1 MDNNMAE
8 QPTFDDEIDLRE
20 LFMVLWEGKLAIIL
34 GTALSAL
41 ISVSVALYLPNKYTS
56 EALLAPRAEGGAGG
70 TLGQLASQYGGLA
83 SLAGI
88 NVGGLSD
95 GGKAAI
101 AIEMLKSREF
111 FGEYLYD
118 HVLIDLM
125 AAEGWDPAS
134 KKSIVDTSIYDSA
147 SQTWV
152 RDVGPAFQVKPS
164 VQEAHKAFVGSF
176 LSVSEDKQ
184 TGFVT
189 LAVTHFSP
197 SVARDWVILIVNGV
211 NNAVRA
217 RDVEEAENSIAFL
230 NEQRQK
236 TSLVSLT
243 EVFAELIEQQT
254 KTVMLAAASEEY
266 VFQVIDPPVAPELKS
281 EPSRALICI
290 LGVLLGG
297 MLSVVY
303 VLIRH
308 YAKGDGRRSSSDG
321 LDKAGEAFSQ

>member
-1 MDNNMAE
+1 MDNDTTGLAAY
-8 QPTFDDEIDLRE
+8 DDEIDLRE
-20 LFMVLWEGKLAIIL
+20 LFSVLWEGKLTIAL
-34 GTALSAL
+34 VTALSAV
-41 ISVSVALYLPNKYTS
+41 ISVSVALNLPNKYTS

-88 NVGGLSD
+88 NIGGLGE
-95 GGKAAI
+95 GGKTAI

-118 HVLIDLM
+118 HVLVDLM

-134 KKSIVDTSIYDSA
+134 NKSIVDTSIYDS
-147 SQTWV
+147 SSKIWV
-152 RDVGPAFQVKPS
+152 RDVGLAFQVKPS
-164 VQEAHKAFVGSF
+164 VQEAHKAFVESA

-189 LAVTHFSP
+189 LEIKHYSP
-197 SVARDWVILIVNGV
+197 SVARDWVLLIVNGV

-266 VFQVIDPPVAPELKS
+266 VFQIIDPPVAPELKS

-297 MLSVVY
+297 MLAVLY

-308 YAKGDGRRSSSDG
+308 YAKSDRQKSSSSG
-321 LDKAGEAFSQ
+321 LVENR

>member
-1 MDNNMAE
+1 MMDNNMAE

-34 GTALSAL
+34 GTVLSAL

-88 NVGGLSD
+88 NVGGL
-95 GGKAAI
+95 GEAGKTAI

-118 HVLIDLM
+118 HVLVDLM
-125 AAEGWDPAS
+125 AAQGWDPAS
-134 KKSIVDTSIYDSA
+134 KKSIVDASIYDSA

-152 RDVGPAFQVKPS
+152 RDVGPGFQVKPS
-164 VQEAHKAFVGSF
+164 VQEAHKAFVENF

-197 SVARDWVILIVNGV
+197 SIARDWVFLIVSGAND
-211 NNAVRA
+211 AVRA

-230 NEQRQK
+230 NEQREK

-243 EVFAELIEQQT
+243 EVFAALIEQQT

-266 VFQVIDPPVAPELKS
+266 VFQIIDPPVAPELKS

-297 MLSVVY
+297 MLAVVY

-308 YAKGDGRRSSSDG
+308 YVKSDGRKSSASG
-321 LDKAGEAFSQ
+321 

>member
-8 QPTFDDEIDLRE
+8 QLTFDDEIDLRE
-20 LFMVLWEGKLAIIL
+20 LFMVLWESKLAIIL
-34 GTALSAL
+34 GTVLSAL

-88 NVGGLSD
+88 NVGGL
-95 GGKAAI
+95 GEAGKVAI

-118 HVLIDLM
+118 HVLVDLM
-125 AAEGWDPAS
+125 AAQGWDPAS
-134 KKSIVDTSIYDSA
+134 KKSIVDASIYDSA

-152 RDVGPAFQVKPS
+152 RDVGPGFQVKPS
-164 VQEAHKAFVGSF
+164 VQEAHKAFVENF

-197 SVARDWVILIVNGV
+197 SVARDWVFLIVSGAND
-211 NNAVRA
+211 AVRA

-230 NEQRQK
+230 NEQREK

-297 MLSVVY
+297 MLAVVY
-303 VLIRH
+303 VLIR
-308 YAKGDGRRSSSDG
+308 YYVKSDGRKSSASG
-321 LDKAGEAFSQ
+321 

>member
-1 MDNNMAE
+1 MDNETTGLAAY
-8 QPTFDDEIDLRE
+8 DDEIDLRE
-20 LFMVLWEGKLAIIL
+20 LFSVLWEGKLAIVFV
-34 GTALSAL
+34 TAISAV
-41 ISVSVALYLPNKYTS
+41 ISVSVALNLPNKYTS
-56 EALLAPRAEGGAGG
+56 EALLAPRAEGGVGG
-70 TLGQLASQYGGLA
+70 GLGQLASQYGGLA

-88 NVGGLSD
+88 NIGGLGE
-95 GGKAAI
+95 GGKTAI

-118 HVLIDLM
+118 HVLVDLM
-125 AAEGWDPAS
+125 AAQGWDPAS
-134 KKSIVDTSIYDSA
+134 KKSIVNTSIYDSA

-152 RDVGPAFQVKPS
+152 RDVGPEFQIKPS
-164 VQEAHKAFVGSF
+164 VQEAHDDFVESS

-189 LAVTHFSP
+189 VAITHYSP
-197 SVARDWVILIVNGV
+197 SVARDWVLLIVNGV

-230 NEQRQK
+230 NEQREK

-266 VFQVIDPPVAPELKS
+266 VFQIIDPPVAPELKS
-281 EPSRALICI
+281 KPSRALICI

-297 MLSVVY
+297 MLSVAY

-308 YAKGDGRRSSSDG
+308 YAKGDRRKSSSDG
-321 LDKAGEAFSQ
+321 LGEAG

>member
-1 MDNNMAE
+1 MDNEMTGLAAY
-8 QPTFDDEIDLRE
+8 DDEIDLRE
-20 LFMVLWEGKLAIIL
+20 LFSVLWEGKLAIVFV
-34 GTALSAL
+34 TAISAV
-41 ISVSVALYLPNKYTS
+41 ISVSVALNLPNKYTS
-56 EALLAPRAEGGAGG
+56 EALLAPRAEGGVGG
-70 TLGQLASQYGGLA
+70 GLGQLASQYGGLA

-88 NVGGLSD
+88 NIGGLGE
-95 GGKAAI
+95 GGKTAI

-118 HVLIDLM
+118 HVLVDLM
-125 AAEGWDPAS
+125 AAQAWDPAS
-134 KKSIVDTSIYDSA
+134 KKSIIDTSIYDSA
-147 SQTWV
+147 SQIWV
-152 RDVGPAFQVKPS
+152 RDVGSGFQVKPS
-164 VQEAHKAFVGSF
+164 VQEAHNAFVESS
-176 LSVSEDKQ
+176 LSINEDKQ

-189 LAVTHFSP
+189 VAVTHYSP
-197 SVARDWVILIVNGV
+197 SVARDWVLLIVNGV

-266 VFQVIDPPVAPELKS
+266 VFHIIDPPVAPELKS
-281 EPSRALICI
+281 EPSRARICI

-297 MLSVVY
+297 LLAVVY

-308 YAKGDGRRSSSDG
+308 YAKSDRQKSSSSG
-321 LDKAGEAFSQ
+321 LVETH

>member
-1 MDNNMAE
+1 MMDNNMAE

-20 LFMVLWEGKLAIIL
+20 LFMVLREGKLAIIL
-34 GTALSAL
+34 GTVLSAL

-88 NVGGLSD
+88 NVGGL
-95 GGKAAI
+95 GEAGKAAI

-125 AAEGWDPAS
+125 AAQGWDPAS

-152 RDVGPAFQVKPS
+152 RDVGPGFQVKPS
-164 VQEAHKAFVGSF
+164 VQEAHKAFVENF

-197 SVARDWVILIVNGV
+197 SIARDWVILIVNGV

-230 NEQRQK
+230 NEQREK

-297 MLSVVY
+297 MLAAVY

-308 YAKGDGRRSSSDG
+308 YAKGDGRRLSSDG
-321 LDKAGEAFSQ
+321 LGEAG

>member
-1 MDNNMAE
+1 MDNETTGLAAY
-8 QPTFDDEIDLRE
+8 DDEIDLRE
-20 LFMVLWEGKLAIIL
+20 LFSVLWEGKLTIAL
-34 GTALSAL
+34 VTALSAV

-56 EALLAPRAEGGAGG
+56 EALLAPRAEGGVGG
-70 TLGQLASQYGGLA
+70 GLGQLASQYGGLA

-88 NVGGLSD
+88 NIGGLGE
-95 GGKAAI
+95 GGKTAI

-118 HVLIDLM
+118 HVLVDLM
-125 AAEGWDPAS
+125 AAESWDRAS
-134 KKSIVDTSIYDSA
+134 DKSILDPSMYDSA
-147 SQTWV
+147 SLTWV
-152 RDVGPAFQVKPS
+152 RDIGPEFQIKQS
-164 VQEAHKAFVGSF
+164 VQEAHDDFVESS

-189 LAVTHFSP
+189 VAITHYSP
-197 SVARDWVILIVNGV
+197 SVARDWVLLIVNGV

-236 TSLVSLT
+236 TNLVSLT

-266 VFQVIDPPVAPELKS
+266 VFQIIDPPVAPELKS

-297 MLSVVY
+297 MLAVVY
-303 VLIRH
+303 VLITH
-308 YAKGDGRRSSSDG
+308 YARLPGRKS
-321 LDKAGEAFSQ
+321 FSNEKV

>member
-1 MDNNMAE
+1 MDNETTGLAAY
-8 QPTFDDEIDLRE
+8 DDEIDLRE
-20 LFMVLWEGKLAIIL
+20 LFSVLWEGKLTIAL
-34 GTALSAL
+34 VTAFSAV

-56 EALLAPRAEGGAGG
+56 EALLAPRAEGGVGG
-70 TLGQLASQYGGLA
+70 GLGQLASQYGGLA

-88 NVGGLSD
+88 NIGGLGE
-95 GGKAAI
+95 GGKTAI

-118 HVLIDLM
+118 HVLVDLM
-125 AAEGWDPAS
+125 AAEGWDRAS
-134 KKSIVDTSIYDSA
+134 DKSILDPSIYDSA
-147 SQTWV
+147 TLTWV
-152 RDVGPAFQVKPS
+152 RDVGPEFRIKPS
-164 VQEAHKAFVGSF
+164 VQEAHEDFVESS

-189 LAVTHFSP
+189 VAITHYSP
-197 SVARDWVILIVNGV
+197 SVARDWVLLIVNGV

-230 NEQRQK
+230 DEQRQK
-236 TSLVSLT
+236 TNLVSLT

-266 VFQVIDPPVAPELKS
+266 VFQIIDPPVAPELKS

-297 MLSVVY
+297 MLAVVY

-308 YAKGDGRRSSSDG
+308 YAKGEERRSSSDG
-321 LDKAGEAFSQ
+321 LGEAG

>member
-1 MDNNMAE
+1 M
-8 QPTFDDEIDLRE
+8 
-20 LFMVLWEGKLAIIL
+20 
-34 GTALSAL
+34 
-41 ISVSVALYLPNKYTS
+41 
-56 EALLAPRAEGGAGG
+56 
-70 TLGQLASQYGGLA
+70 A

-88 NVGGLSD
+88 NVGGLGES
-95 GGKAAI
+95 GKTAI

-118 HVLIDLM
+118 HVLVDLM
-125 AAEGWDPAS
+125 AAQRWDPTS
-134 KKSIVDTSIYDSA
+134 KKSVVNTSIYDSA
-147 SQTWV
+147 SQIWV
-152 RDVGPAFQVKPS
+152 RDVGPGFQVKPS
-164 VQEAHKAFVGSF
+164 VQEAHKVFVESS
-176 LSVSEDKQ
+176 LSINEDKQ

-189 LAVTHFSP
+189 VAVTHYSP
-197 SVARDWVILIVNGV
+197 SVARDWVLLIVNSV

-236 TSLVSLT
+236 TNLVSLT

-266 VFQVIDPPVAPELKS
+266 VFQIIDPPVAPELKS
-281 EPSRALICI
+281 EPRRALICI

-297 MLSVVY
+297 MLAVVY

-308 YAKGDGRRSSSDG
+308 YAKSDG
-321 LDKAGEAFSQ
+321 QKSSADG

>member
-1 MDNNMAE
+1 MDNETTGLAAY
-8 QPTFDDEIDLRE
+8 DDEIDLRE
-20 LFMVLWEGKLAIIL
+20 LFSVLWEGKLTIAL
-34 GTALSAL
+34 VTALSAV
-41 ISVSVALYLPNKYTS
+41 ISVSVALNLPNKYTS
-56 EALLAPRAEGGAGG
+56 EALLAPRAEGGVGG
-70 TLGQLASQYGGLA
+70 GLGQLASQYGGLA

-88 NVGGLSD
+88 NIGGLGE
-95 GGKAAI
+95 GGKTSI

-118 HVLIDLM
+118 HVLVDLM
-125 AAEGWDPAS
+125 AAESWDRAS
-134 KKSIVDTSIYDSA
+134 DKSILDPSVYDSA
-147 SQTWV
+147 SLTWV
-152 RDVGPAFQVKPS
+152 RDIGPEFQIKPS
-164 VQEAHKAFVGSF
+164 VQEAHDDFVESS

-189 LAVTHFSP
+189 VAITHYSP
-197 SVARDWVILIVNGV
+197 SVARDWVLLIANGV
-211 NNAVRA
+211 NDAVRA
-217 RDVEEAENSIAFL
+217 RDVEEAENTSVFL
-230 NEQRQK
+230 KEQRQK

-266 VFQVIDPPVAPELKS
+266 VFQIIDPPVAPELKS

-308 YAKGDGRRSSSDG
+308 YAKGDRRKSSSDG
-321 LDKAGEAFSQ
+321 LGEAG

>member
-1 MDNNMAE
+1 MDNQTTGLAAH
-8 QPTFDDEIDLRE
+8 DGEIDLRE
-20 LFMVLWEGKLAIIL
+20 LFSVLWEGKIAIVFV
-34 GTALSAL
+34 TALSAV

-56 EALLAPRAEGGAGG
+56 EALLAPRAEGGVGG
-70 TLGQLASQYGGLA
+70 GLGQLASQYGGLA

-88 NVGGLSD
+88 NIGGLGE
-95 GGKAAI
+95 GGKTAI

-125 AAEGWDPAS
+125 AAEGWDRAS
-134 KKSIVDTSIYDSA
+134 NSTVLNPSVYDAVSRA
-147 SQTWV
+147 WV
-152 RDVGPAFQVKPS
+152 KNVGPSEQAKPS
-164 VQEAHKAFVGSF
+164 IQEAHRAFVQDV
-176 LSVSEDKQ
+176 LSVN
-184 TGFVT
+184 TGNQGGFIT
-189 LAVTHFSP
+189 IGATHYSP
-197 SVARDWVILIVNGV
+197 SVARDWVLLIVNGV
-211 NNAVRA
+211 NDAVRA

-266 VFQVIDPPVAPELKS
+266 VFQIIDPPVAPELKS

-321 LDKAGEAFSQ
+321 LGETGGAVSR

>member
-1 MDNNMAE
+1 MDNETTGLAAY
-8 QPTFDDEIDLRE
+8 DDEIDLRE
-20 LFMVLWEGKLAIIL
+20 LFSVLWEGKLTIAL
-34 GTALSAL
+34 VTALSAV

-56 EALLAPRAEGGAGG
+56 EALLAPRAEGGVGG
-70 TLGQLASQYGGLA
+70 GLGQLASQYGGLA

-88 NVGGLSD
+88 NIGGLGE
-95 GGKAAI
+95 GGKTAI

-118 HVLIDLM
+118 HVLVDLM
-125 AAEGWDPAS
+125 AAESWDRAS
-134 KKSIVDTSIYDSA
+134 DKSILDPSIYDSA
-147 SQTWV
+147 SLTWV
-152 RDVGPAFQVKPS
+152 RDIGPEFQIKPS
-164 VQEAHKAFVGSF
+164 VQEAHDDFVESS
-176 LSVSEDKQ
+176 LSVSEDKL

-189 LAVTHFSP
+189 VAITHYSP
-197 SVARDWVILIVNGV
+197 SVARDWVLLIVNGV

-266 VFQVIDPPVAPELKS
+266 VFQIIDPPVAPELKS

-308 YAKGDGRRSSSDG
+308 YAKGDRRKSSSDG
-321 LDKAGEAFSQ
+321 LGEAG

>member
-1 MDNNMAE
+1 MDNDTTGLAAY
-8 QPTFDDEIDLRE
+8 DDEIDLRE
-20 LFMVLWEGKLAIIL
+20 LFSVLWEGKLTIAL
-34 GTALSAL
+34 VTALSAV
-41 ISVSVALYLPNKYTS
+41 ISVSVALNLPNKYTS
-56 EALLAPRAEGGAGG
+56 EALLAPRAESGAGG

-88 NVGGLSD
+88 NIGGLGE
-95 GGKAAI
+95 GGKTAI

-118 HVLIDLM
+118 HVLVDLM
-125 AAEGWDPAS
+125 AAEGWDRVSNESTLDP
-134 KKSIVDTSIYDSA
+134 SIFDRVTN
-147 SQTWV
+147 TWV
-152 RDVGPAFQVKPS
+152 REVGPEFQVKPS
-164 VQEAHKAFVGSF
+164 IQEAHDEFIERF
-176 LSVSEDKQ
+176 FSVSEDKT
-184 TGFVT
+184 TGFVR
-189 LAVTHFSP
+189 VEIIHYSP
-197 SVARDWVILIVNGV
+197 SVARDWVLLIVNGV

-230 NEQRQK
+230 NNQRQK

-254 KTVMLAAASEEY
+254 KTVMLAAASDEY
-266 VFQVIDPPVAPELKS
+266 VFQIIDPPVAPELKS

-297 MLSVVY
+297 MLAVVY

-308 YAKGDGRRSSSDG
+308 YAKGGGGRSSSDG
-321 LDKAGEAFSQ
+321 SGEAGEALSQ

>member
-41 ISVSVALYLPNKYTS
+41 ISVSAALSLPNKYTS
-56 EALLAPRAEGGAGG
+56 EAMLAPRAEGGAGG

-118 HVLIDLM
+118 RVLIDLM
-125 AAEGWDPAS
+125 AAQGWDPAS
-134 KKSIVDTSIYDSA
+134 KKSIVDASIYDSA

-152 RDVGPAFQVKPS
+152 RDVGPGFQVKPS
-164 VQEAHKAFVGSF
+164 VQEAHKAFVENF

-197 SVARDWVILIVNGV
+197 SVARDWVFLIVSGAND
-211 NNAVRA
+211 AVRA

-230 NEQRQK
+230 NEQREK

-266 VFQVIDPPVAPELKS
+266 VFQIIDPPVAPELKS

-321 LDKAGEAFSQ
+321 LR